1 MVGAI
6 IFLVIVAL
14 VAGVAM
20 NAYLRSWVQA
30 ESRTEAHM
38 RDPHTHTVAYA
49 IPNGVDPVLVKVELS
64 RAGFNTGIGRVD
76 GRECLHIE
84 CERQQRER
92 VRGLIEGLH
101 LSAYDGDAL
110 KIGHV
115 VFEDER

>member
-1 MVGAI
+1 VSG
-6 IFLVIVAL
+6 
-14 VAGVAM
+14 
-20 NAYLRSWVQA
+20 S
-30 ESRTEAHM
+30 
-38 RDPHTHTVAYA
+38 
-49 IPNGVDPVLVKVELS
+49 
-64 RAGFNTGIGRVD
+64 
-76 GRECLHIE
+76 IE

>member
-14 VAGVAM
+14 VVVVAM
-20 NAYLRSWVQA
+20 SVYLRSWVQA

-64 RAGFNTGIGRVD
+64 RAGFNTGIGRVG
-76 GRECLHIE
+76 GRECLRIE
-84 CERQQRER
+84 CERQHRVRAAATRACARPHRGPPPER
-92 VRGLIEGLH
+92 VR
-101 LSAYDGDAL
+101 
-110 KIGHV
+110 
-115 VFEDER
+115 R